1 MHTDDMTRYCT
12 RHCTVRKAPCRTE
25 YPVAQVPTPP
35 SLCVSLI
42 CWSSRP
48 SALPTHWLLL
58 APGRAPLTY
67 GRLRQHIDDVVQ
79 TLHAMG
85 VGRHDRVALVLPN
98 GPEMAV
104 AFLAVAC
111 WCHVRTAQSRL

>member
-1 MHTDDMTRYCT
+1 M
-12 RHCTVRKAPCRTE
+12 
-25 YPVAQVPTPP
+25 
-35 SLCVSLI
+35 L
-42 CWSSRP
+42 
-48 SALPTHWLLL
+48 WLFC

-67 GRLRQHIDDVVQ
+67 GRLYRHIDDVVQ

-104 AFLAVAC
+104 AFLAVAGATC
-111 WCHVRTAQSRL
+111 APLNPAYSADEFACVSG